1 MSDEAYDDLLHGNGY
16 HLLRE
21 VITPEQANAVR
32 ELALTRLDE
41 GADQNGQIAIRN
53 ILPWGE
59 MIHELVTNPRLLSL
73 AHRLLGHDAT
83 LAAVSARVLPPEC
96 PLGGLH
102 VDYPYWAMNPGL
114 PVDPAL
120 MMQVIW
126 MMEPFTEHNGGTWVA
141 PGSQLWGGRPD
152 EAQFSEHA
160 IQATGNA
167 GDAVVSHGLLW
178 HRTAVNH
185 SDRPRVAILINY
197 TQIAV
202 RPMTT
207 MGPFDDAFVE
217 NSSDELRTLLALDV
231 ERALRRRALGH
242 TQRAATANSS

>member
-21 VITPEQANAVR
+21 VITPKQANAIR

-83 LAAVSARVLPPEC
+83 LAAVSARVLPPDC

-126 MMEPFTEHNGGTWVA
+126 MMEPFTEYNGGTWIA
-141 PGSQLWGGRPD
+141 PGSPGFI
-152 EAQFSEHA
+152 AQ
-160 IQATGNA
+160 
-167 GDAVVSHGLLW
+167 
-178 HRTAVNH
+178 
-185 SDRPRVAILINY
+185 
-197 TQIAV
+197 
-202 RPMTT
+202 
-207 MGPFDDAFVE
+207 
-217 NSSDELRTLLALDV
+217 
-231 ERALRRRALGH
+231 
-242 TQRAATANSS
+242 

>member
-1 MSDEAYDDLLHGNGY
+1 MSEEAYNDLLHGNGY

-21 VITPEQANAVR
+21 VITPEQADAVR

-53 ILPWGE
+53 ILPWGK
-59 MIHELVTNPRLLSL
+59 MIHDLVTNPRLLSL

-83 LAAVSARVLPPEC
+83 LAAVSARVLPPDY
-96 PLGGLH
+96 PQGGLH

-217 NSSDELRTLLALDV
+217 NSSDELRALLALDAV
-231 ERALRRRALGH
+231 SYTHLRAH
-242 TQRAATANSS
+242 ET